1 LFKIVSKPLTF
12 KSRIQSEAIF

>member
-1 LFKIVSKPLTF
+1 LFKIVSKPLTL